1 MNRLKHLVLANLPE
15 RLLLP
20 LKKRH
25 YAKFLANLTEE
36 DEPDLRAVRYL
47 ADPSKD
53 ALDVGANIGVYT
65 KFLASVLSTGS
76 SVYSFE
82 PIPTTY
88 AILSSNCEKLGLA
101 NVRTMNQA
109 LSDTIGT
116 AQMSVPP
123 YEDGGENYYMAHL
136 TAEVSGAGKSFSVE
150 TTTLDEF
157 FRKTRTNA
165 GFLKIDA
172 EGAELSCIE
181 GGAEFL
187 HANRPASFVEISDN
201 PDDEGSKSSKL
212 FGIFERL
219 GYGTYVYDGETAMRP
234 RAKGDTAINYYF
246 LRPEHCD
253 RLANSPISVG

>member
-1 MNRLKHLVLANLPE
+1 E

-25 YAKFLANLTEE
+25 YAKFLTNLTEE

-47 ADPSKD
+47 ADPAKD

-65 KFLASVLSTGS
+65 KFLASVLSHGS

-82 PIPTTY
+82 PVPTTY
-88 AILSSNCEKLGLA
+88 AILSSNCKKLGLA
-101 NVRTMNQA
+101 NVRAMNQA
-109 LSDTIGT
+109 LSDSIGI
-116 AQMSVPP
+116 ARMSVPT

-136 TAEVSGAGKSFSVE
+136 TADSGGAGKSFDVE

-181 GGAEFL
+181 GGSAFL
-187 HANRPASFVEISDN
+187 RANRPASFVEISDN
-201 PDDEGSKSSKL
+201 PDDEGSKSRRL
-212 FGIFERL
+212 FTIFEKL
-219 GYGTYVYDGETAMRP
+219 GYGAYVYDGRKSMRP
-234 RAKGDTAINYYF
+234 RAAGDSAINYYF

-253 RLANSPISVG
+253 RFANSPISVE